1 MDLYMLWEDVEK
13 SASLLCRRQSSHSAP
28 MGIATG
34 LWPTIHVSRFS
45 FSVLYGLPLHCLQ
58 QLSESFLQVLLS
70 SVKAATKAHLV
81 HLFASMCTSYGQ
93 IDIELIHG
101 RIINTDCRVCQPR
114 RPSSAVYRT
123 IQYRST

>member
-1 MDLYMLWEDVEK
+1 
-13 SASLLCRRQSSHSAP
+13 

-45 FSVLYGLPLHCLQ
+45 FSVLYGLSLHCLQ

-70 SVKAATKAHLV
+70 SVKAAKKAHLV
-81 HLFASMCTSYGQ
+81 HLFASMCTSYER

-101 RIINTDCRVCQPR
+101 RINQHWLQDV
-114 RPSSAVYRT
+114 SAT
-123 IQYRST
+123 